1 MRKSSS
7 LSLSLILLLSQS
19 LTVLAQGQKQ
29 PPTNPAPQQ
38 QQGAESSPYDDE
50 VVRITTNLVQVDAV
64 VMDKD
69 GRYVTDLRP
78 EDFEISE
85 DGKKQE
91 ITNFSYIKVDTVSPM
106 TTASNTTART
116 EKNTSVIP
124 PARLKPEQ
132 LRRTIALVVDDLS
145 LSVESIVHVKKSLKN
160 YLDEQIRDND
170 LSAIL
175 RTSSGVGVLQQFTT
189 DKRILNAAVDRIR
202 WYPLSR
208 GGLNAVE
215 PKNTLS
221 EPTATRGDV
230 DAAKG
235 GTAEENRE
243 ANSIGDSIDAL
254 MYIIRGFQ
262 RLPGRKAVV
271 LFTDGLRLF
280 DRVDNALNSNVQ
292 RLRRL
297 VDLANRS
304 SVVFYSIDA
313 RGLQPLNFS
322 AGEKSTSALASQ
334 NAAAMVGVG
343 SPRQN
348 FFEDQDGMNYLA
360 KETGGIFMQ
369 NNNDFNKAVARVL
382 EDQKGYYLIGY
393 RPDVST
399 FDPQTGRRTFHNL
412 KVKIKPSG
420 LTVRSRTG
428 FYGVAEPKATEQ
440 PRTREQQLMAA
451 LTSPF
456 SASGV
461 DIRMTSLF
469 SNNATRGSFM
479 RSLIYINANDL
490 QFSEEAN
497 ATRKA
502 MIDIA
507 AVTFNGDGKVVDQ
520 VIETR
525 EVRVTAEGYRS
536 ILRNGLTYT
545 LDVPVNK
552 QSGGYQ
558 LRAAVRDAVTEK
570 TGSANQFISVPDLA
584 TGRLA
589 ISGISIAGVTPGR
602 NDNAVPAGQDK
613 QSASAAATAEYDS
626 MFGPAARRLKQG
638 MILDYGYVIY
648 NAQLDKSTGKPQ
660 VTTQIRLFRDGKLI
674 FTGKV
679 APLDTS
685 NQKDLRRLLAG
696 GSIQTGTDMIP
707 GDYVLQVTVTD
718 PLAKEKQRVTTQWID
733 FEIVK

>member
-7 LSLSLILLLSQS
+7 LFLSLILLTSQS
-19 LTVLAQGQKQ
+19 LTVLSQVQKQ
-29 PPTNPAPQQ
+29 PPANPAQPQQ
-38 QQGAESSPYDDE
+38 GEASSPYDDE

-91 ITNFSYIKVDTVSPM
+91 ITNFSYIKVDP
-106 TTASNTTART
+106 ASSRTPDSNRTARA
-116 EKNTSVIP
+116 EKSASIIP
-124 PARLKPEQ
+124 PVRLKPEQ

-160 YLDEQIRDND
+160 YLDAQIQDND

-208 GGLNAVE
+208 GGLNALE
-215 PKNTLS
+215 PKSALG
-221 EPTATRGDV
+221 EQPAARGDV
-230 DAAKG
+230 DASKM
-235 GTAEENRE
+235 GTSEENRE

-254 MYIIRGFQ
+254 MYIVRGLQ
-262 RLPGRKAVV
+262 RLPGRKAIV

-313 RGLQPLNFS
+313 RGLQPLSFT
-322 AGEKSTSALASQ
+322 AGDKATTALSSQ

-369 NNNDFNKAVARVL
+369 NNNDFNKAVGRVL
-382 EDQKGYYLIGY
+382 EDQKGYYLLGY

-399 FDPQTGRRTFHNL
+399 FDPLTGRRTFHNL

-461 DIRMTSLF
+461 DMRMTSLF
-469 SNNATRGSFM
+469 SNDARRGSFM
-479 RSLIYINANDL
+479 RSLIYINGNDL
-490 QFSEEAN
+490 QFSEEADGS
-497 ATRKA
+497 RKA
-502 MIDIA
+502 RVDIA
-507 AVTFNGDGKVVDQ
+507 AVTFNGEGRVVDQ
-520 VIETR
+520 IIETR
-525 EVRVTAEGYRS
+525 EVRVTASGYRS

-558 LRAAVRDAVTEK
+558 LRAAVRDAATEK
-570 TGSANQFISVPDLA
+570 LGSANQFISVPDLS
-584 TGRLA
+584 TGHLA
-589 ISGISIAGVTPGR
+589 VSGISIAGVTPGR
-602 NDNAVPAGQDK
+602 NSSEVSAGQGN
-613 QSASAAATAEYDS
+613 QSATAEYDS
-626 MFGPAARRLKQG
+626 LFGPAVRRLKQG

-648 NAQLDKSTGKPQ
+648 NALLDKSTGKPQ
-660 VTTQIRLFRDGKLI
+660 VTTQVRFFRDGKLI

-685 NQKDLRRLLAG
+685 NQKDLRRLIAG
-696 GSIQTGTDMIP
+696 GSIQTGADMLP
-707 GDYVLQVTVTD
+707 GDYVLQIIVTD
-718 PLAKEKQRVTTQWID
+718 PLAKEKYRVTTQWID
-733 FEIVK
+733 FEIIK